1 MITVLF
7 VIQILI
13 ALSLIISVLLQRSE
27 GGGLGIGSSGG
38 GIGGF
43 MTARGTANLLTRTT
57 AILAAIFMVL
67 SLILSL
73 LAAAPRERRS
83 IVDAPV
89 SAPASSTLVAPA
101 SAPAAP
107 AQEPPAQATPAA
119 PIAK

>member
-57 AILAAIFMVL
+57 AVLAAIFMLLSLVL
-67 SLILSL
+67 SI

-83 IVDAPV
+83 IVDVPV
-89 SAPASSTLVAPA
+89 SAPASSTPVAP
-101 SAPAAP
+101 APAAP
-107 AQEPPAQATPAA
+107 AQNAPAQ
-119 PIAK
+119 